1 MTTAKRNGIFFWGGS
16 GARWGGV
23 VIRKLLLNGR
33 GKLTFGGRGTK
44 FGREEYTGG
53 NFVFP
58 GEEGRANFRPV
69 VGTLSLSPL

>member
-1 MTTAKRNGIFFWGGS
+1 MTTAKRNGIFFFLRGGWGD

-44 FGREEYTGG
+44 IW
-53 NFVFP
+53 
-58 GEEGRANFRPV
+58 
-69 VGTLSLSPL
+69 

>member
-1 MTTAKRNGIFFWGGS
+1 MTTAKRNGIFFWGG

-44 FGREEYTGG
+44 IW
-53 NFVFP
+53 
-58 GEEGRANFRPV
+58 
-69 VGTLSLSPL
+69 

>member
-1 MTTAKRNGIFFWGGS
+1 MTTAKRNGIFFLGGGG

-44 FGREEYTGG
+44 IW
-53 NFVFP
+53 
-58 GEEGRANFRPV
+58 
-69 VGTLSLSPL
+69 